1 MFGRKNKINKIEYN
15 PEVEKLVIISSICTG
30 EQRAGL
36 KDIRTGHFKEIMLIN
51 NQKDLDTFKKMC
63 DVQDVEVEY

>member
-1 MFGRKNKINKIEYN
+1 MFGRKNRINKIEYN
-15 PEVEKLVIISSICTG
+15 PEVEKPVIISSICTG